1 MLYKFF
7 NGTKLRLF
15 LSFLVLTSPSIKA
28 DWFALNMTRGVTDVS
43 NEVFELHMLIFWI
56 CVAIGV
62 VVFSVMFYSMWAHT
76 KKKNPEPAKFH
87 ENHKLEIAW
96 TIIPFLILIAMA
108 VPASKTLVKIYDDE
122 AGDINIQVTGYQ
134 WKWQYRYLEDD
145 VSFFSNLST
154 DLDEIYNLVP
164 KGENYLQEVDE
175 MVVIPV
181 GKKVRFLITAN
192 DVIHSWWMPAFAIKQ
207 DAIPGFVNTAWT
219 VVDKPGIYRG
229 KCTELCGKNHGF
241 MPIVVKVVE
250 QEEYDLWVNEKKQA
264 AIRLAELTTK
274 EWTTAELMERGETVY
289 DINCVACHQTEGQGI
304 AGIFPALAGSDI
316 ALYEK
321 DKHIEILMEGV
332 SGAAMN
338 SFDYLSEVELAAV
351 ITYTRQAWGNAE
363 NGDGEIVIPKDIVDY
378 NCLLYTSPSPRDPKT
393 SRMPSSA

>member
-1 MLYKFF
+1 V
-7 NGTKLRLF
+7 LF
-15 LSFLVLTSPSIKA
+15 LLAHSKDKEMSFKYLQNLQIKIMSALLIFSAPMKA
-28 DWFALNMTRGVTDVS
+28 DWFALNMTRGVTDIS

-62 VVFSVMFYSMWAHT
+62 VVFGVMFYSMYAHT
-76 KKKNPEPAKFH
+76 KKKNPVAASFH
-87 ENHKLEIAW
+87 ENHKVEIAW

-108 VPASKTLVKIYDDE
+108 IPASKTLVKIYDDE
-122 AGDINIQVTGYQ
+122 AGDLNIQVTGYQ
-134 WKWQYRYLEDD
+134 WKWQYNYLEDD

-154 DLDEIYNLVP
+154 DMDEINNLVP

-219 VVDKPGIYRG
+219 KVDKPGIYRG

-250 QEEYDLWVNEKKQA
+250 QNEYDEWVSGKKEA
-264 AIRLAELTTK
+264 AMKMAELTTK
-274 EWTTAELMERGETVY
+274 DWTAEELVARGESVY
-289 DINCVACHQTEGQGI
+289 AVNCVACHQTNGQGI
-304 AGIFPALAGSDI
+304 PGIFPALAGSDVV
-316 ALYEK
+316 LNNKERN
-321 DKHIEILMEGV
+321 IEILMEGV
-332 SGAAMN
+332 QGAAMN
-338 SFDYLSEVELAAV
+338 SFSYLSEVELAAV
-351 ITYTRQAWGNAE
+351 ITYTRQSWGNKE
-363 NGDGEIVIPKDIVDY
+363 NGDGEIVVPKDIVDY
-378 NCLLYTSPSPRDPKT
+378 KKPKI
-393 SRMPSSA
+393 

>member
-1 MLYKFF
+1 M
-7 NGTKLRLF
+7 
-15 LSFLVLTSPSIKA
+15 SFKYLQNLQIKIMSALLIFSAPMKA
-28 DWFALNMTRGVTDVS
+28 DWFALNMTRGVTDIS

-62 VVFSVMFYSMWAHT
+62 VVFGVMFYSMYAHT
-76 KKKNPEPAKFH
+76 KKKNPVAASFH
-87 ENHKLEIAW
+87 ENHKVEIAW

-108 VPASKTLVKIYDDE
+108 IPASKTLVKIYDDE
-122 AGDINIQVTGYQ
+122 AGDLNIQVTGYQ
-134 WKWQYRYLEDD
+134 WKWQYNYLEDD

-154 DLDEIYNLVP
+154 DIDEINNLVP

-219 VVDKPGIYRG
+219 KVDKPGIYRG

-250 QEEYDLWVNEKKQA
+250 QNEYDEWVSGKKEA
-264 AIRLAELTTK
+264 AMKMAELTTK
-274 EWTTAELMERGETVY
+274 DWTAEELVARGESVY
-289 DINCVACHQTEGQGI
+289 AVNCVACHQTNGQGI
-304 AGIFPALAGSDI
+304 PGIFPALAGSDVV
-316 ALYEK
+316 LNNKERN
-321 DKHIEILMEGV
+321 IEILMEGV
-332 SGAAMN
+332 QGAAMN
-338 SFDYLSEVELAAV
+338 SFSYLSEVELAAV
-351 ITYTRQAWGNAE
+351 ITYTRQSWGNKE
-363 NGDGEIVIPKDIVDY
+363 NGDGEIVVPKDIVDY
-378 NCLLYTSPSPRDPKT
+378 KKPKI
-393 SRMPSSA
+393 

>member
-1 MLYKFF
+1 MFF
-7 NGTKLRLF
+7 RFFKNLSKSLTLLF
-15 LSFLVLTSPSIKA
+15 IFVATPSLHA
-28 DWFALNMTRGVTDVS
+28 DWFALNMTRGTTEIS

-56 CVAIGV
+56 CVVIGLL
-62 VVFSVMFYSMWAHT
+62 VFSVMFYSMWAHT
-76 KKKNPEPAKFH
+76 KKKNPVPATFH

-145 VSFFSNLST
+145 VSFFANLST

-219 VVDKPGIYRG
+219 VVDNPGIYRG

-250 QEEYDLWVNEKKQA
+250 QDEYDEWVFNKRQE
-264 AIRLAELTTK
+264 AIKLAELTTK
-274 EWTTAELMERGETVY
+274 DWSTAELMERGQTVY
-289 DINCVACHQTEGQGI
+289 EVNCVACHQTEGQGI
-304 AGIFPALAGSDI
+304 SGIFPALAGSEI

-321 DKHIEILMEGV
+321 DRHIEILMEGV
-332 SGAAMN
+332 QGAAMN

-351 ITYTRQAWGNAE
+351 ITYSRQAWGNAE
-363 NGDGEIVIPKDIVDY
+363 AGDGEIVIPKDIVDY
-378 NCLLYTSPSPRDPKT
+378 KEPKI
-393 SRMPSSA
+393 

>member
-1 MLYKFF
+1 MLF
-7 NGTKLRLF
+7 NL
-15 LSFLVLTSPSIKA
+15 LSFTKRNTFLIALLLLVSPFMQA
-28 DWFALNMTRGVTDVS
+28 DWFALNMTRGSTDIS

-62 VVFSVMFYSMWAHT
+62 IVFSVMFYSMWAHT
-76 KKKNPEPAKFH
+76 KKKNPVPAKFH

-175 MVVIPV
+175 MVVIPA

-192 DVIHSWWMPAFAIKQ
+192 DVIHSWWLPAFAIKQ

-219 VVDKPGIYRG
+219 IVDEPGIYRG

-250 QEEYDLWVNEKKQA
+250 QAEYDEWVFAKKQEEA
-264 AIRLAELTTK
+264 FKTFAS
-274 EWTTAELMERGETVY
+274 TVRPLQKSDLNPSIDLFQRAQQGDLY
-289 DINCVACHQTEGQGI
+289 RQKLINQGYPIEDIDDII
-304 AGIFPALAGSDI
+304 AGR
-316 ALYEK
+316 
-321 DKHIEILMEGV
+321 
-332 SGAAMN
+332 SGALDD
-338 SFDYLSEVELAAV
+338 FKFKYQVQYLN
-351 ITYTRQAWGNAE
+351 IT
-363 NGDGEIVIPKDIVDY
+363 
-378 NCLLYTSPSPRDPKT
+378 
-393 SRMPSSA
+393 

>member
-1 MLYKFF
+1 M
-7 NGTKLRLF
+7 
-15 LSFLVLTSPSIKA
+15 SFKYLQNLQIKIMSALLIFSAPMKA
-28 DWFALNMTRGVTDVS
+28 DWFALNMTRGVTDIS

-62 VVFSVMFYSMWAHT
+62 VVFGVMFYSMYAHT
-76 KKKNPEPAKFH
+76 KKKNPVAASFH
-87 ENHKLEIAW
+87 ENHKVEIAW

-108 VPASKTLVKIYDDE
+108 IPASKTLVKIYDDE
-122 AGDINIQVTGYQ
+122 AGDLNIQVTGYQ
-134 WKWQYRYLEDD
+134 WKWQYNYLEDD

-154 DLDEIYNLVP
+154 DMDEINNLVP

-219 VVDKPGIYRG
+219 KVDKPGIYRG

-250 QEEYDLWVNEKKQA
+250 QNEYDEWVSGKKEA
-264 AIRLAELTTK
+264 AMKMAELTTK
-274 EWTTAELMERGETVY
+274 DWTAEELVARGESVY
-289 DINCVACHQTEGQGI
+289 AVNCVACHQTNGQGI
-304 AGIFPALAGSDI
+304 PGIFPALAGSDI
-316 ALYEK
+316 VLNNKERN
-321 DKHIEILMEGV
+321 IEILMEGV
-332 SGAAMN
+332 QGAAMN
-338 SFDYLSEVELAAV
+338 SFSYLSEVELAAV
-351 ITYTRQAWGNAE
+351 ITYTRQSWGNKE
-363 NGDGEIVIPKDIVDY
+363 NGDGEIVVPKDIVDY
-378 NCLLYTSPSPRDPKT
+378 KKPKI
-393 SRMPSSA
+393 

>member
-1 MLYKFF
+1 M
-7 NGTKLRLF
+7 
-15 LSFLVLTSPSIKA
+15 SFKYLHNLQSKIISALLIFSVPMKA
-28 DWFALNMTRGVTDVS
+28 DWLALNMTRGATDIS

-62 VVFSVMFYSMWAHT
+62 VVFGVMFYSMYAHT
-76 KKKNPEPAKFH
+76 KKKNPVAATFH
-87 ENHKLEIAW
+87 ENHKVEIAW

-108 VPASKTLVKIYDDE
+108 IPASKTLVKIYDDE
-122 AGDINIQVTGYQ
+122 AGDLNIQVTGYQ
-134 WKWQYRYLEDD
+134 WKWQYNYLEDD

-154 DLDEIYNLVP
+154 DMDEINNLVP

-219 VVDKPGIYRG
+219 KVDKPGIYRG

-250 QEEYDLWVNEKKQA
+250 QSEYDEGVSGKREA
-264 AIRLAELTTK
+264 AMKMAELTTK
-274 EWTTAELMERGETVY
+274 DWTAQELVARGESVY
-289 DINCVACHQTEGQGI
+289 AVNCVACHQTNGQGSS
-304 AGIFPALAGSDI
+304 GIFPALAGSDI
-316 ALYEK
+316 VLN
-321 DKHIEILMEGV
+321 DKERNIEILMEGV
-332 SGAAMN
+332 QGAAMN
-338 SFDYLSEVELAAV
+338 SFSYLSEVELAAV
-351 ITYTRQAWGNAE
+351 ITYTRQSWGNE
-363 NGDGEIVIPKDIVDY
+363 NNGDGEIVVPKDIVDY
-378 NCLLYTSPSPRDPKT
+378 KKPKI
-393 SRMPSSA
+393 